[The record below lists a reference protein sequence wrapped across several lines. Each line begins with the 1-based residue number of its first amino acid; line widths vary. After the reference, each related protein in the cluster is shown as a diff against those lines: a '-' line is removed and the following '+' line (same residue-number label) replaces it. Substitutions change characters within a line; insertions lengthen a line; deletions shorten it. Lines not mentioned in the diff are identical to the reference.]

1 MASLP
6 PLSTN
11 YATALKLIDDAH
23 AQDPN
28 KIPAPDGPGDLPY
41 ELHYARKMTGWL
53 APRCP
58 DASPALQ
65 VACRAQHFRR
75 WELPRSSYPMT
86 RAGYLTWRAK
96 QKTQAASQVRDL
108 LLSMD
113 EPLPAA
119 DVERISAL
127 ISKQDLATNDETQV
141 LEDVACL
148 VFLDDQLDGFESKPD
163 HAEDKVI
170 SILRKSW
177 KKMSPKGRE
186 MALQM
191 KHSDRATSLLQKALQ
206 DGNE

>member
-6 PLSTN
+6 PLSTS
-11 YATALKLIDDAH
+11 YSTAIKLIDEAH

-28 KIPAPDGPGDLPY
+28 KIPAPDGSGDVPY
-41 ELHYARKMTGWL
+41 ELHYAQKMTRWL
-53 APRCP
+53 ASRCP

-86 RAGYLTWRAK
+86 RPGYLTWRTK
-96 QKTQAASQVRDL
+96 QKTQAASQISEL
-108 LLSMD
+108 LASMD
-113 EPLPAA
+113 EPPPEA
-119 DVERISAL
+119 DIERISAL
-127 ISKQDLATNDETQV
+127 ISKKDLATNEETQV

-163 HAEDKVI
+163 NDEDKVI
-170 SILRKSW
+170 SILRKTW
-177 KKMSPKGRE
+177 KKMSPRGRE

-206 DGNE
+206 EDKE